1 MDIIKLL
8 LEENIKIEVYE
19 PMINKINYDVK
30 LNNDLDSFKF
40 NADIIIANRFSNLLD
55 DVKKSLFKRY
65 L

>member
-1 MDIIKLL
+1 MKEESDNFRDSAVLDIIKLL

-40 NADIIIANRFSNLLD
+40 NADIIIANRF
-55 DVKKSLFKRY
+55 
-65 L
+65 